1 MSEQSLDN
9 WYPVASTNDIDE
21 EDVIQAYVGDVAL
34 AIYNVEGR
42 FYATSDICTHEH
54 TNLSDGIVIDDVIE
68 CPRHQGRFRIPTG
81 KPLGA
86 PVKIPLRT
94 YPVKIV
100 GDKIYVQVND
110 TVDGDKS
117 SSP

>member
-42 FYATSDICTHEH
+42 F
-54 TNLSDGIVIDDVIE
+54 
-68 CPRHQGRFRIPTG
+68 
-81 KPLGA
+81 
-86 PVKIPLRT
+86 
-94 YPVKIV
+94 
-100 GDKIYVQVND
+100 
-110 TVDGDKS
+110 
-117 SSP
+117 